1 MKQMFNNPNLNG
13 SAPLSVQTRLASG
26 HRYLTA
32 VLMLVICSSAS
43 LAVPLGGAGSMTRQ
57 SIRGSLE
64 VQGTLSVD
72 GRTVLNG
79 KEYVWPRTKDATKP
93 GSVLK
98 NSGNGNLIW
107 AKEVSPSGD
116 DGALQ
121 ISESGSFSS
130 DMNLTWNKKEKNL
143 YIGSSPV
150 SLSGHTHAMTDL
162 KGILTI
168 ESGGTGTDN
177 GSINAV
183 GELVLSA
190 GGENKN
196 VVLNPSG
203 TGFSVLNG
211 SGTVSKGT
219 VRSEAGFNVRG
230 IDGASG
236 SYDVVSG
243 VKIENNSLKKKIRQF
258 TVSGG
263 IITAIGEESDWMDAG
278 SVIFPAAQAQPVQE

>member
-1 MKQMFNNPNLNG
+1 MKRTISG
-13 SAPLSVQTRLASG
+13 LAAIIIFA
-26 HRYLTA
+26 A
-32 VLMLVICSSAS
+32 VSF
-43 LAVPLGGAGSMTRQ
+43 AVPLGGAGSMTRQ

-79 KEYVWPRTKDATKP
+79 KEYVWPRTKDITKP

-107 AKEVSPSGD
+107 AKEVSPSGVE
-116 DGALQ
+116 GSVQ
-121 ISESGSFSS
+121 INTGDEFSS
-130 DMNLTWNKKEKNL
+130 DPALVWDKEKKTLN
-143 YIGSSPV
+143 I
-150 SLSGHTHAMTDL
+150 SGVPASVQGHFHDQSEI
-162 KGILTI
+162 KGIIPVTR
-168 ESGGTGTDN
+168 GGTGTDN
-177 GSINAV
+177 GSINAA
-183 GELVLSA
+183 GELIMSA

-211 SGTVSKGT
+211 SGAISKGV
-219 VRSEAGFNVRG
+219 VRSEAGFNVKG

-236 SYDVVSG
+236 SYIVVSDM
-243 VKIENNSLKKKIRQF
+243 KIENNSLKKKIRQL

-278 SVIFPAAQAQPVQE
+278 SVILPAAQPQPVQE